1 MAYSE
6 KPSPSMLNGTHGWSL
21 NAAVTD
27 SLDDQSNRMW
37 PTPKATDYFPGVG
50 HYVKETDTGYSV
62 TRKKT
67 GQKFGA
73 KLADAVSYEEH
84 KIWRTPTTMDGKDDA
99 LKHATKLLQGK
110 NKRASGEMVQ
120 VSLVDQVMIEEIKND
135 PDLLNNFKDHI
146 MVTRNKLPEQ
156 QEFVKYLRSQT
167 SVKELN
173 DNTDIKRTTIEH
185 WFRKDKAGFS
195 HPSIED
201 WNKIK
206 PFLKELKYD
215 EEITSVEEIEWT
227 GEPAI
232 FPTPR
237 ASNGMNDSMHS
248 VEGQLERKGY
258 KSKLEQAV
266 CMFPTPTAR
275 DWKGARKPETLKKK
289 GRTETNSLPD
299 KVRALEDRLEDH
311 AGKPGNKTQKM
322 LGNDPRVRNES
333 PKTLNPAWVEWL
345 MGFPINHTSIDEEDE
360 VHSNV
365 SYWDIEP
372 NIPRVASNVNN
383 RKDRLKCMGNAVV
396 PQCVAAIAECIKEVE
411 DENNF

>member
-1 MAYSE
+1 MI
-6 KPSPSMLNGTHGWSL
+6 NGTHGWSL
-21 NAAVTD
+21 TAAVTD
-27 SLDDQSNRMW
+27 SLDDQPNKVW
-37 PTPKATDYFPGVG
+37 PKM
-50 HYVKETDTGYSV
+50 
-62 TRKKT
+62 
-67 GQKFGA
+67 
-73 KLADAVSYEEH
+73 
-84 KIWRTPTTMDGKDDA
+84 WRTPTTMDGKDDA

-110 NKRASGEMVQ
+110 NKRASGEIVQ
-120 VSLVDQVMIEEIKND
+120 ISLVDQVMIEEIKNN

-156 QEFVKYLRSQT
+156 QEFVEYLRSQI
-167 SVKELN
+167 SAKELN

-185 WFRKDKAGFS
+185 WFRKDKSGFS

-215 EEITSVEEIEWT
+215 EEITSIQEIEWT

-275 DWKGARKPETLKKK
+275 DWKGARKPETLKQK
-289 GRTETNSLPD
+289 GRTASNSLPD
-299 KVRALEDRLEDH
+299 KIRSLDD
-311 AGKPGNKTQKM
+311 T
-322 LGNDPRVRNES
+322 
-333 PKTLNPAWVEWL
+333 PKTLNPSWVEWL

-360 VHSNV
+360 VHANV

-372 NIPRVASNVNN
+372 DMPRVGSKVNN

-396 PQCVAAIAECIKEVE
+396 PQCVAVIAECIKEVE
-411 DENNF
+411 DENNNN

>member
-6 KPSPSMLNGTHGWSL
+6 KPSPSMINGTHGWSL
-21 NAAVTD
+21 SAAVTD
-27 SLDDQSNRMW
+27 SLDNQPYKVW
-37 PTPKATDYFPGVG
+37 PKM
-50 HYVKETDTGYSV
+50 
-62 TRKKT
+62 
-67 GQKFGA
+67 
-73 KLADAVSYEEH
+73 
-84 KIWRTPTTMDGKDDA
+84 WRTPTTMDGKDDA

-120 VSLVDQVMIEEIKND
+120 VSLVDQVMIEEIKNN

-146 MVTRNKLPEQ
+146 MVTRSKLPEQ
-156 QEFVKYLRSQT
+156 QEFVEYLRSQT

-185 WFRKDKAGFS
+185 WFRKDKSGFS

-215 EEITSVEEIEWT
+215 DEITYIEEIEWT

-299 KVRALEDRLEDH
+299 KVRALEERMEEKLFPTPSANEDH

-322 LGNDPRVRNES
+322 LGNDPRVRDES

-360 VHSNV
+360 VHLNV

-372 NIPRVASNVNN
+372 DISRVASNVNN

-396 PQCVAAIAECIKEVE
+396 PQCVAVIAECIKEVE
-411 DENNF
+411 DENNS